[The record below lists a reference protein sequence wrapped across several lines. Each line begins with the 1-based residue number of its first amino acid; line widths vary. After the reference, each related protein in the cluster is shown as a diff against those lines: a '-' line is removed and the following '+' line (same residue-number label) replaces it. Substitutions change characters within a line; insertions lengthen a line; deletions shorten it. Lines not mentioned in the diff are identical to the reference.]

1 MNNNRTVSMVADI
14 LMQKYHAAQWEAEQ
28 AQKKKEMAEASLP
41 RNPLKPKRVGPIITP
56 ETQAKLDLLQA
67 EQQEVEKLK
76 AEQAITK
83 QKLDA
88 VGAEIKKLK
97 AKMGK
102 KKRSPEAEAAYQS
115 NLPMFRRLGVLA

>member
-1 MNNNRTVSMVADI
+1 MNGTKRI
-14 LMQKYHAAQWEAEQ
+14 LLEKYNPQALLKEEQ
-28 AQKKKEMAEASLP
+28 SSAVLP
-41 RNPLKPKRVGPIITP
+41 RNPLKPRKPGPIITK

-115 NLPMFRRLGVLA
+115 NLPMFRRVGVLA